1 MDKNISR
8 KIPRREANYLSLQ
21 EWIKKKIPKK
31 LNDGV
36 SALTNQ
42 YRQGNIINI
51 NTAKNEINKLI
62 SASNPK
68 LLLYNSLIKYANTP
82 PIALKRQERRLG
94 KLSKTF
100 EKKDTRNQNKNK

>member
-1 MDKNISR
+1 MSDQVEGDGR
-8 KIPRREANYLSLQ
+8 K
-21 EWIKKKIPKK
+21 KKKIPKK

-36 SALTNQ
+36 SALSNQ

-68 LLLYNSLIKYANTP
+68 LILFNSLIKYANTP
-82 PIALKRQERRLG
+82 PIALKRQDQRLG

-100 EKKDTRNQNKNK
+100 ENRYENLR